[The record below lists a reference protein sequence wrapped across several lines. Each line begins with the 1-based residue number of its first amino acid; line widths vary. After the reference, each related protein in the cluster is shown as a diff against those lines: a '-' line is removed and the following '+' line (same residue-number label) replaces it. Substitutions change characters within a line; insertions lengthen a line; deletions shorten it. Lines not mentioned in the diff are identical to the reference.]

1 MCPIN
6 RPDPEMWAFLTPCR
20 LCPSDVRA
28 VSEER
33 LHEKGGGEQGD
44 AARVRY
50 SRENEAARVCGG
62 RGPYAYSMEWR
73 GGVEVQ
79 QSGARERRR

>member
-1 MCPIN
+1 MN
-6 RPDPEMWAFLTPCR
+6 ASQRLWANE
-20 LCPSDVRA
+20 VRA
-28 VSEER
+28 VTEAR

-62 RGPYAYSMEWR
+62 CGPYA
-73 GGVEVQ
+73 
-79 QSGARERRR
+79 